1 MKRRSDAKSF
11 AEVQREID
19 LREYDSL
26 TPKAKARIRSENISR
41 TLREAEEVI
50 PNRKPRVQR
59 EDFLGMNKP
68 RKGVQ
73 VPVDLLQRQRQ
84 RSTRRIV
91 TPVGDEL
98 LRQFNAE
105 QRAIQYGKT
114 FDQIQVNLQDVEF
127 VGDDVFLNRKFSKT
141 PKPALLLETVNIDG
155 KDFYFFNET
164 DSRRLL
170 DERIRK
176 KLEIKDQ
183 RRQREITKKYQ
194 TQQQKTH
201 QPQGKINRNNF
212 KSAGAMGRQSYPPGF
227 EYDIIKP
234 SMFER
239 GRSALSQTADFL
251 SPSNLKGLLTQR
263 GGIVKVLSAIGGD
276 TFVQTFKQGLKGS
289 IGVIPILGDVF
300 GFFLDYF
307 VFGEPIGRAAFKAI
321 GSFAL
326 SSLIGAVGLALGGPV
341 GAFIGGMIGGI
352 GGDILGGIA
361 YDLFFGTDGGV
372 SAKSSATKGAVKGVV
387 TQTFEDGGYVGDEP
401 PTTSF
406 KPLVNS
412 VDKSINLRT
421 TPSYA
426 RGGGKVKFIPLPIP
440 IPTKGQS
447 QEEEEQQLSVTS
459 NTIETKTF
467 AGLYER

>member
-1 MKRRSDAKSF
+1 
-11 AEVQREID
+11 
-19 LREYDSL
+19 
-26 TPKAKARIRSENISR
+26 
-41 TLREAEEVI
+41 
-50 PNRKPRVQR
+50 
-59 EDFLGMNKP
+59 
-68 RKGVQ
+68 
-73 VPVDLLQRQRQ
+73 
-84 RSTRRIV
+84 
-91 TPVGDEL
+91 
-98 LRQFNAE
+98 
-105 QRAIQYGKT
+105 
-114 FDQIQVNLQDVEF
+114 
-127 VGDDVFLNRKFSKT
+127 
-141 PKPALLLETVNIDG
+141 
-155 KDFYFFNET
+155 
-164 DSRRLL
+164 
-170 DERIRK
+170 
-176 KLEIKDQ
+176 
-183 RRQREITKKYQ
+183 
-194 TQQQKTH
+194 
-201 QPQGKINRNNF
+201 
-212 KSAGAMGRQSYPPGF
+212 MGRQSYPPGF

-251 SPSNLKGLLTQR
+251 SPSNLKGLLKQR
-263 GGIVKVLSAIGGD
+263 GGIVKVLSNIGGD
-276 TFVQTFKQGLKGS
+276 AFVQTFKQGLKGS

-300 GFFLDYF
+300 GFLLDYF
-307 VFGEPIGRAAFKAI
+307 VFGEPIGRAAFKAV

-372 SAKSSATKGAVKGVV
+372 SAKSSATKGAVKGAV
-387 TQTFEDGGYVGDEP
+387 TQAFEDGGYVGDEP

-440 IPTKGQS
+440 ISTGQS
-447 QEEEEQQLSVTS
+447 QEEEDQVSVTS